1 LLTPIRY
8 HEDSQKKAFSSSW
21 GRLWTSKLAEKNSG
35 LSWCRWSSA
44 RYARALNNSTSRAVK
59 PTGKTCRI
67 GFRLNRKFFK
77 TARLPLCIGIC
88 DGPAQRIESS
98 RKRNERNN
106 PARRA
111 SRPRGLPRF
120 FTPSHLVL
128 YFFEAA
134 LPDLRP
140 LVFFPFSSRSI
151 TAATISG
158 NPTVASTNT
167 SPNFPPSDG
176 GTNFPHEIASL

>member
-1 LLTPIRY
+1 M
-8 HEDSQKKAFSSSW
+8 AFLAVGDRFW
-21 GRLWTSKLAEKNSG
+21 ISKLAERNSG
-35 LSWCRWSSA
+35 RSWCRWSSA
-44 RYARALNNSTSRAVK
+44 RYAHAPSNSTSRAVRW
-59 PTGKTCRI
+59 TEKTCRI
-67 GFRLNRKFFK
+67 GFRLNQKLFK
-77 TARLPLCIGIC
+77 TAWLLLCIVVC
-88 DGPAQRIESS
+88 DVPVPMPKSKPKPKSNLR
-98 RKRNERNN
+98 N

-111 SRPRGLPRF
+111 SSQLNLPRIF
-120 FTPSHLVL
+120 ALCCSKTSRP

-140 LVFFPFSSRSI
+140 VLFFPFSSRST

-158 NPTVASTNT
+158 SPTVASTNT